1 MRLALLH
8 TFGLKITWGA
18 GHTRLCLKNTL
29 PSNLGKKHVHR
40 ICLLLTC
47 VYVLLILILLRV
59 YAYAVFFDY
68 ICFFS
73 IRKHYIP
80 TATT

>member
-18 GHTRLCLKNTL
+18 GHTRLCLKNTG
-29 PSNLGKKHVHR
+29 PSNLGKESMH
-40 ICLLLTC
+40 
-47 VYVLLILILLRV
+47 YVLLLLIRARALLLRV
-59 YAYAVFFDY
+59 YAYAYAVFFY
-68 ICFFS
+68 IYFFS